1 MVIINLHSNVILD
14 NDTSFNR
21 YYQKIRKD
29 IKTTYH
35 QLYGFEIPRYFYV
48 RVWNADHLQNKT
60 VYSNAKMTQFRNN
73 INSLRTLLNRSYST
87 KCYDSLTNITPLKKL
102 AINPKPFYTMDIET
116 INDNGNQKPFIISFS
131 SSLSLA
137 ALSEVF
143 YNKDLNLLW
152 QDFFTFIFSKLTNKV
167 NTIFVHNLGGFD
179 GIFLHKY
186 ICNTFPDSETIID
199 ESNKYILI
207 KIKYLNRSYIFK
219 DSLRLFPVSL
229 NDLCKVFNVEGKV
242 QDYNMD
248 WNDITILDSPTDLE
262 LLLTYARQDSVILLK
277 ALTKA
282 QQEFLSKYGV
292 DIVDVLSLPS
302 LALKIFRL
310 KYLKFNIPVLNRIN
324 DDYIRRSYFSLA
336 EWSCRYLSS

>member
-1 MVIINLHSNVILD
+1 MSLSHQLNRLGSRALQVYESKNLAIVPYENTGFKLDRVETHPELRCLEFVFLNQPLLPIYESLNQMYQILQSSERYQTFGTKKIVITSIGGLVESYDTSNELVVINLHSNVILD

-29 IKTTYH
+29 IKSTYH

-102 AINPKPFYTMDIET
+102 SVNPKPFYTMDIET
-116 INDNGNQKPFIISFS
+116 ISKEDNNQKPFIISFS
-131 SSLSLA
+131 SVLDSD
-137 ALSEVF
+137 VF

-152 QDFFTFIFSKLTNKV
+152 QDFFTFIFSKLTNNV

-186 ICNTFPDSETIID
+186 ICNTFPD
-199 ESNKYILI
+199 
-207 KIKYLNRSYIFK
+207 
-219 DSLRLFPVSL
+219 
-229 NDLCKVFNVEGKV
+229 
-242 QDYNMD
+242 
-248 WNDITILDSPTDLE
+248 
-262 LLLTYARQDSVILLK
+262 
-277 ALTKA
+277 
-282 QQEFLSKYGV
+282 
-292 DIVDVLSLPS
+292 
-302 LALKIFRL
+302 
-310 KYLKFNIPVLNRIN
+310 
-324 DDYIRRSYFSLA
+324 
-336 EWSCRYLSS
+336 